1 VPHGLTF
8 AWTGSVLGTMS
19 DTDDPKQT
27 AAKRPRRGSSEDESE
42 QDAAET
48 TAAEAQ
54 EPRVCMPCHGSGKVI
69 SNLGGEPSE
78 VTCPWC
84 RGGGERLTGLDAQE
98 FHLQQVAQSGE

>member
-1 VPHGLTF
+1 
-8 AWTGSVLGTMS
+8 MS
-19 DTDDPKQT
+19 DTEDSKQT
-27 AAKRPRRGSSEDESE
+27 AARRPRRGSSEDEGE
-42 QDAAET
+42 QDEAET
-48 TAAEAQ
+48 TAVEAQ

-98 FHLQQVAQSGE
+98 FHSQQAAQSGE

>member
-1 VPHGLTF
+1 
-8 AWTGSVLGTMS
+8 MS
-19 DTDDPKQT
+19 DADDPKQT
-27 AAKRPRRGSSEDESE
+27 GAKRTRRGPSAEEGE
-42 QDAAET
+42 QDEAET
-48 TAAEAQ
+48 TAAESQ

-98 FHLQQVAQSGE
+98 FHLQQAAQSGE

>member
-19 DTDDPKQT
+19 DTEDSKQT
-27 AAKRPRRGSSEDESE
+27 AARRPRRGSSEDEGE
-42 QDAAET
+42 QDEAET
-48 TAAEAQ
+48 TAVEAQ

-98 FHLQQVAQSGE
+98 FHSQQAAQSGE

>member
-1 VPHGLTF
+1 
-8 AWTGSVLGTMS
+8 MS
-19 DTDDPKQT
+19 NADDPKQ
-27 AAKRPRRGSSEDESE
+27 AGAKRSRRGSSAEEDE
-42 QDAAET
+42 QDEVETTMAAES
-48 TAAEAQ
+48 Q

-69 SNLGGEPSE
+69 SNLGGEASE